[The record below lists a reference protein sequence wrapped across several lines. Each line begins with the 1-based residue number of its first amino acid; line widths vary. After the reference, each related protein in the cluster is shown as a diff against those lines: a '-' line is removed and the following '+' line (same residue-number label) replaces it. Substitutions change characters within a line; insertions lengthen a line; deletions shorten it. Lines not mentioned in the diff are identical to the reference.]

1 VTRTKRST
9 DLDSITRRKPLAI
22 GEHHQETLGRGRYLQ
37 YHKPVG
43 GAGTW
48 IVRGYD
54 PKTRKITQARLGE
67 ADDFTPADGTRT
79 LTYAQARAKAEKW
92 ALDRAAVPVKKDEFQ
107 PALRTVREVVAN
119 YIETARMERKKAATA
134 EADRKALETGV
145 LPELGDIP
153 VAELTASR
161 IETWRNELASRGR
174 RKTGPKRLGGKVI
187 EYLPMVDPELAESM
201 TPTELQQATEAAM
214 KRRKSSANRYLAI
227 LKAALNLAAKTGKI
241 DKEHMPWAIV
251 APFRGV
257 KGQRIRFLSLEE
269 QRALVRGC
277 DDIFRPLVQGAL
289 LTGARYG
296 ELVTAK
302 VSELDLE
309 GGTLWVDGKGQDS
322 RPRYI
327 VLTEEGV
334 EFFKEL
340 SKGRGRG
347 ELLFLRPGVNR
358 KGGRDRHVILNNTRI
373 RLSPGEDA
381 LLRILVERAGGLVL
395 YSELASRLPNV
406 MPDPRK
412 ATVRAMNTVEQVR
425 HKLQHQGRPQFLR
438 GGGGVRFALPD
449 SDSLEFEEASEAVP
463 EAPATVL
470 GGWLKDDAQ
479 GPIRKAYTAAGLEP
493 LTFHELRHT
502 YASALINRGVPLVF
516 VAQQLGHADTRMVE
530 EHYGHLCETA
540 KRDAIMTLA
549 PRIFSPQAKT
559 VETEP
564 EPPSRSRKRR

>member
-1 VTRTKRST
+1 
-9 DLDSITRRKPLAI
+9 LDSITRRKPLAV
-22 GEHHQETLGRGRYLQ
+22 GEHYQERLGHGRYLQ
-37 YHKPVG
+37 YHKPVA

-79 LTYAQARAKAEKW
+79 LTYAQARARAEKW
-92 ALDRAAVPVKKDEFQ
+92 ILDRAVVPVKKDEFQ

-119 YIETARMERKKAATA
+119 YIETARIERKKAATA
-134 EADRKALETGV
+134 EADRKALEAGV

-161 IETWRNELASRGR
+161 IEAWRNDLASRGR
-174 RKTGPKRLGGKVI
+174 RKTGPRQYRAGREVV
-187 EYLPMVDPELAESM
+187 EYLPMVDQNLAESM
-201 TPTELQQATEAAM
+201 TAKELQQATEAAM

-241 DKEHMPWAIV
+241 DKEHMPWAMV
-251 APFRGV
+251 APFKGV
-257 KGQRIRFLSLEE
+257 KGQRLRFLSLEE
-269 QRALVRGC
+269 QGALVRGC
-277 DDIFRPLVQGAL
+277 DEVFRPLVQGAL

-296 ELVTAK
+296 ELVAAK
-302 VSELDLE
+302 VSDLDLE

-334 EFFKEL
+334 EFFQEL

-347 ELLFLRPGVNR
+347 ELLFLRPGVIR
-358 KGGRDRHVILNNTRI
+358 KDGKDWHVILNSTRI
-373 RLSPGEDA
+373 RLSPGEGA
-381 LLRILVERAGGLVL
+381 LLRILVERAGDLVL
-395 YSELASRLPNV
+395 YTELASRLPNV
-406 MPDPRK
+406 APDPRK
-412 ATVRAMNTVEQVR
+412 ATVRVMNTVEQVR

-438 GGGGVRFALPD
+438 GAGGVRFTLPA
-449 SDSLEFEEASEAVP
+449 SDVLEFEDGSEAAPEASAMGQ
-463 EAPATVL
+463 
-470 GGWLKDDAQ
+470 GGWMKDDAQ
-479 GPIRKAYTAAGLEP
+479 GPLRKAYTAAGLEP

-540 KRDAIMTLA
+540 KRDAIRTSA
-549 PRIFSPQAKT
+549 PRIFSPHAAK

-564 EPPSRSRKRR
+564 VSPAKRRKRR

>member
-1 VTRTKRST
+1 
-9 DLDSITRRKPLAI
+9 
-22 GEHHQETLGRGRYLQ
+22 
-37 YHKPVG
+37 
-43 GAGTW
+43 
-48 IVRGYD
+48 
-54 PKTRKITQARLGE
+54 
-67 ADDFTPADGTRT
+67 
-79 LTYAQARAKAEKW
+79 
-92 ALDRAAVPVKKDEFQ
+92 
-107 PALRTVREVVAN
+107 
-119 YIETARMERKKAATA
+119 M
-134 EADRKALETGV
+134 
-145 LPELGDIP
+145 
-153 VAELTASR
+153 
-161 IETWRNELASRGR
+161 
-174 RKTGPKRLGGKVI
+174 
-187 EYLPMVDPELAESM
+187 
-201 TPTELQQATEAAM
+201 
-214 KRRKSSANRYLAI
+214 
-227 LKAALNLAAKTGKI
+227 
-241 DKEHMPWAIV
+241 
-251 APFRGV
+251 
-257 KGQRIRFLSLEE
+257 
-269 QRALVRGC
+269 
-277 DDIFRPLVQGAL
+277 
-289 LTGARYG
+289 
-296 ELVTAK
+296 
-302 VSELDLE
+302 
-309 GGTLWVDGKGQDS
+309 WVDGKGQDS